1 MTDLVG
7 TPTEMVDETGHIAW
21 HSRSTVWGVTVW
33 NRDASSYT
41 PLRFPGQYYDP
52 ETGLH
57 HNYFR
62 HYDPETARYL
72 TLDPL
77 GLDPG
82 PNPFTYVD
90 NPFTLEDP
98 LGLTPCDET
107 DPTWGGRVRFST
119 GPGGRS
125 GTMRAKIEPGMT
137 GGTTRP
143 PTNVVGYQKYKK
155 WNKTHLLGAQI
166 GGSNKDTRNFVAMHR
181 NANSPVM
188 KAIEDQIRHA
198 VDKNNE
204 AINYTVSSFHH
215 RPELARCRVRTAW
228 TRLVMRVV
236 EHRSLRRSRQD
247 LRVATA
253 CSTRALILAWDRL
266 TVF

>member
-1 MTDLVG
+1 MGAVWAPTDG
-7 TPTEMVDETGHIAW
+7 WSSAPSPG
-21 HSRSTVWGVTVW
+21 ST
-33 NRDASSYT
+33 ASC
-41 PLRFPGQYYDP
+41 PR
-52 ETGLH
+52 
-57 HNYFR
+57 
-62 HYDPETARYL
+62 
-72 TLDPL
+72 
-77 GLDPG
+77 

-90 NPFTLEDP
+90 NPFTLQDP

-166 GGSNKDTRNFVAMHR
+166 GGSDKDPRNFVAMHR

-198 VDKNNE
+198 VDKNHE
-204 AINYTVSSFHH
+204 TINYTVT
-215 RPELARCRVRTAW
+215 PIYRTNDP
-228 TRLVMRVV
+228 TDLVPIGLSIHTTGNKGFQCTPY
-236 EHRSLRRSRQD
+236 EGASPTNHITS
-247 LRVATA
+247 
-253 CSTRALILAWDRL
+253 
-266 TVF
+266 